1 MLKIETISK
10 KHNRTGF
17 DCGIV
22 ELNKYLQ
29 RIARQHLNK
38 GMSRT
43 FVLIDKS
50 SPADILGFYTLAA
63 CEILVEKL
71 PRKYS
76 KKYPP
81 KAPAAKLARLA
92 VAKSDQRQGYGMLMM
107 ANAIERVL
115 MVSKNL
121 GIIGFFVDAKDES
134 AKQYYEQFGFI
145 PLPDNPLELFLPIA
159 TLQHAYESILD
170 QSKNR

>member
-1 MLKIETISK
+1 MLKIETIGK
-10 KHNRTGF
+10 KHDRAGF
-17 DCGIV
+17 DCGID

-43 FVLIDKS
+43 FVLIDDSK
-50 SPADILGFYTLAA
+50 PADILGFYTLAA

-92 VAKSDQRQGYGMLMM
+92 VAKNNQRQGYGALMM

-121 GIIGFFVDAKDES
+121 GIIGFLVDAKNES

-145 PLPDNPLELFLPIA
+145 PLPDNPLDFFLPIA
-159 TLQHAYESILD
+159 TLQQAYESILD
-170 QSKNR
+170 H

>member
-10 KHNRTGF
+10 KHDRAKF
-17 DCGIV
+17 DCGV
-22 ELNKYLQ
+22 DQLNNYLQ

-43 FVLIDKS
+43 FVLIDERR
-50 SPADILGFYTLAA
+50 PTNILGFYTLAA
-63 CEILVEKL
+63 CEIFVEKL

-76 KKYPP
+76 KKYPS

-92 VAKSDQRQGYGMLMM
+92 LAKNNQRQGSGGLMM
-107 ANAIERVL
+107 ASAIERVL

-121 GIIGFFVDAKDES
+121 GIIGFFVDAKNES

-145 PLPDNPLELFLPIA
+145 PLPDDPLELFLPIA
-159 TLQHAYESILD
+159 TLHQVYESILY
-170 QSKNR
+170 